1 MRKSG
6 AKRSPAKKS
15 VKSVKHASLSLFVGQ
30 TMRRSVPGS
39 SSVPWTI
46 AAPASPNAATS
57 RPTFSKVQAGAPL
70 PPLKRLQTSWC
81 GSTTTATPKAPAVS
95 TTPSTYAT

>member
-30 TMRRSVPGS
+30 TMRRSVLGS
-39 SSVPWTI
+39 SSVPWT
-46 AAPASPNAATS
+46 
-57 RPTFSKVQAGAPL
+57 
-70 PPLKRLQTSWC
+70 
-81 GSTTTATPKAPAVS
+81 
-95 TTPSTYAT
+95 